1 MLCTHEYSLKQN
13 THILND
19 FVIQLLKEKCLTIK
33 ISSNEETDK
42 IKIRKKKIK
51 TRKKTNQQK
60 TH

>member
-1 MLCTHEYSLKQN
+1 MLCTQN

-60 TH
+60 TR